1 MSLIRVSFWC
11 KLAISAEDSPNTFK
25 ECLLVVRGLPFCA
38 AGVGS
43 WRMEVS
49 ECWSWDASTT
59 DVGLTEWA
67 VTWCGD
73 AVFSSV
79 VTANAFWDISPISVS
94 TWNIAGPSGSL
105 LVFVSWY
112 NGSFHSG
119 WLGESISVPWRKGP
133 FNVSSWL
140 RKWGTRALSQYVLGI
155 SSCKIVGFFF
165 ELMNMWVRLCLW
177 DFYRTFGMTN
187 MKVCFCI
194 CILVQCK
201 TNVKGFERYTGV
213 VDLNIIH
220 FRMSIWKQIV

>member
-25 ECLLVVRGLPFCA
+25 ECLWVDRGLPLCA

-43 WRMEVS
+43 WPMEVS

-59 DVGLTEWA
+59 DVGITEWA

-79 VTANAFWDISPISVS
+79 VTANAFWDISSTSVS

-105 LVFVSWY
+105 LVSVSWY

-119 WLGESISVPWRKGP
+119 WLGESISVSWRKGP

-155 SSCKIVGFFF
+155 SSLAFRAPSRWTLPIPPHRKQDW
-165 ELMNMWVRLCLW
+165 NLC
-177 DFYRTFGMTN
+177 
-187 MKVCFCI
+187 
-194 CILVQCK
+194 
-201 TNVKGFERYTGV
+201 GFESIRCEESVRRHCFGFPETSGV
-213 VDLNIIH
+213 VNC
-220 FRMSIWKQIV
+220 

>member
-25 ECLLVVRGLPFCA
+25 EYPLVVRGLPFCA

-43 WRMEVS
+43 WPMEVS

-59 DVGLTEWA
+59 DLGLTEWA

-79 VTANAFWDISPISVS
+79 VTANAFWDISSISVS

-105 LVFVSWY
+105 LVSVSWY

-119 WLGESISVPWRKGP
+119 WLGESISVPWKKGHLTFP
-133 FNVSSWL
+133 VDSANEALELCHNMYWASVHVKLLVFSLKQWTCEFVYVFGIFIEPLGWHIWRSVSVFAS
-140 RKWGTRALSQYVLGI
+140 
-155 SSCKIVGFFF
+155 
-165 ELMNMWVRLCLW
+165 
-177 DFYRTFGMTN
+177 
-187 MKVCFCI
+187 
-194 CILVQCK
+194 
-201 TNVKGFERYTGV
+201 
-213 VDLNIIH
+213 
-220 FRMSIWKQIV
+220 